1 MAING
6 THMLFYTSKAE
17 ELRAMLRDVFGFQ
30 YVDAHAGWLIFRL
43 PPAEVGVHPAE
54 GPTFD
59 SGVRHQISFMCD
71 DIHKTIVELKAKGV
85 EVVGEPKTESYGI
98 TTTLRLP
105 GGCDVMMYQ
114 PFHAIAA
121 DIGRPPSPK
130 ASAGRGPKRK
140 AAAKKGVRLRQEA
153 SARQVRKVPKKRA
166 TAPRGRRAKRAPRRR

>member
-6 THMLFYTSKAE
+6 THMLFYTSEAE
-17 ELRAMLRDVFGFQ
+17 KLRAMLRDVFGFKW
-30 YVDAHAGWLIFRL
+30 VDAHGGWLIFRL

-71 DIHKTIVELKAKGV
+71 DIHTTIAELRAKGV
-85 EVVGEPKTESYGI
+85 EVVGEPTTESYGI

-114 PFHAIAA
+114 PRHAIAA
-121 DIGRPPSPK
+121 DIRRPAAK
-130 ASAGRGPKRK
+130 AS
-140 AAAKKGVRLRQEA
+140 KKKVRLRQKA
-153 SARQVRKVPKKRA
+153 TARQPRKAKVQ
-166 TAPRGRRAKRAPRRR
+166 PRRRAKKAPRRG

>member
-6 THMLFYTSKAE
+6 THMLFYTSEAE
-17 ELRAMLRDVFGFQ
+17 NLRAMLRDVFGFK

-71 DIHKTIVELKAKGV
+71 DIHTTIAELRAKGV
-85 EVVGEPKTESYGI
+85 DVVGEPKTESYGI

-105 GGCDVMMYQ
+105 GGCDVMMYE
-114 PFHAIAA
+114 PRHAIAA
-121 DIGRPPSPK
+121 DIKRTPSPK
-130 ASAGRGPKRK
+130 ASARRTAKKK
-140 AAAKKGVRLRQEA
+140 AAPKMKK
-153 SARQVRKVPKKRA
+153 KA
-166 TAPRGRRAKRAPRRR
+166 TARPGRRATKAARRR

>member
-6 THMLFYTSKAE
+6 THMLFYTSEAE
-17 ELRAMLRDVFGFQ
+17 KLRAMLRDVFGFKW
-30 YVDAHAGWLIFRL
+30 VDAHGGWLIFRL

-71 DIHKTIVELKAKGV
+71 DIHTTIAELRAKGV

-121 DIGRPPSPK
+121 DIKRPAARASKKRAAAKKPTRLRQK
-130 ASAGRGPKRK
+130 ASAGSR
-140 AAAKKGVRLRQEA
+140 AKTTGR
-153 SARQVRKVPKKRA
+153 SS
-166 TAPRGRRAKRAPRRR
+166 RRAKKAPRRR

>member
-6 THMLFYTSKAE
+6 THMLFYTSEAE
-17 ELRAMLRDVFGFQ
+17 KLRAMLRDVFGFKW
-30 YVDAHAGWLIFRL
+30 VDAHGGWLIFRL

-54 GPTFD
+54 GPTFA

-71 DIHKTIVELKAKGV
+71 DIHTTIAELRAKGV

-114 PFHAIAA
+114 PRHAIAA
-121 DIGRPPSPK
+121 DIKKPAARRAAKQNS
-130 ASAGRGPKRK
+130 
-140 AAAKKGVRLRQEA
+140 AAKKNT
-153 SARQVRKVPKKRA
+153 ARKTATKKSSPPKA
-166 TAPRGRRAKRAPRRR
+166 RRAKKARRRG

>member
-6 THMLFYTSKAE
+6 THMLFYTSEAE

-30 YVDAHAGWLIFRL
+30 YVDARAGWLIFRL

-71 DIHKTIVELKAKGV
+71 DIHKTIVELKAQGV

-121 DIGRPPSPK
+121 DIRRPPSPK

-140 AAAKKGVRLRQEA
+140 AAAKKGVKKTA
-153 SARQVRKVPKKRA
+153 SKERA